1 MSARV
6 RRRVIVRGEVQG
18 VWFRE
23 STRQAAEKAGVTGW
37 VRNLPDDTVEAALE
51 GAPEAVEAVLA
62 FCRVGPPAATVT
74 SIDIRAEEP
83 EDASAFVVRPTPA
96 PTR

>member
-1 MSARV
+1 MSGRV

-23 STRQAAEKAGVTGW
+23 STRQAAEKAGVGGW

-51 GAPEAVEAVLA
+51 GEAEAVEAVLS
-62 FCRVGPPAATVT
+62 FCRVGPAAATVVGVEV
-74 SIDIRAEEP
+74 IP
-83 EDASAFVVRPTPA
+83 EDPLDETSFVVRPTPA
-96 PTR
+96 SD